1 MTAKGEWKKKAPGD
15 RRVLVGRVR
24 ACLSPKSGRL
34 LGFNRTFFFKPKAS
48 CDCAGLRLSC
58 HRAEIVVSRT
68 LEPVNTRFPGPFN
81 KPRKPPVCV

>member
-15 RRVLVGRVR
+15 RRALVGRVR

-58 HRAEIVVSRT
+58 HRAEIVV
-68 LEPVNTRFPGPFN
+68 
-81 KPRKPPVCV
+81 